1 MLKEVDEIKE
11 EVKEEIPVVAT
22 GEEIMTAENGEDI
35 ADLEVIEEVKEVYG
49 EVPEEVE
56 EKPEDHSPVEE

>member
-1 MLKEVDEIKE
+1 MLKEVDEIGG

-35 ADLEVIEEVKEVYG
+35 FDSPVVEDVNLEDVDDK
-49 EVPEEVE
+49 PLDHSVE
-56 EKPEDHSPVEE
+56 ESYEVSD

>member
-22 GEEIMTAENGEDI
+22 GEEVIEGVGEDI
-35 ADLEVIEEVKEVYG
+35 VDSPVVEDVNLEDVDDK
-49 EVPEEVE
+49 PLDHSVE
-56 EKPEDHSPVEE
+56 EAYEVSD